1 MEKFESNFID
11 SFILMNE
18 FFQRHQIRY
27 CLIGGIAAGFWGE
40 PRFTKDMDFTVVSV
54 TGVISATARLLQ
66 KEKFVFEEK
75 GSSQIQVLKKGALRF
90 QADLILAE
98 TEYQDWVVQRAVP
111 VDVFG
116 VTVPICTA
124 EDLIILK
131 LIANRRQD
139 LLDIENV
146 LKHHSSRLDGVYLK
160 KWFEFWEITERFVKE
175 FGSEPKFQIAKLLK

>member
-1 MEKFESNFID
+1 MEKFETNFID

-18 FFQRHQIRY
+18 FFQSHQIRY

-40 PRFTKDMDFTVVSV
+40 PRYTKDMDFTVVSV
-54 TGVISATARLLQ
+54 TGTISATVRLLQ
-66 KEKFVFEEK
+66 KEKFIIEEK
-75 GSSQIQVLKKGALRF
+75 GPSQVQVIKKGNLRF

-98 TEYQDWVVQRAVP
+98 TEYQDWVVQRAIT

-116 VTVPICTA
+116 VKVPICTA

-146 LKHHSSRLDGVYLK
+146 LKHHALRLDGAYLK
-160 KWFEFWEITERFVKE
+160 KWFSFWDVTERFIKE

>member
-1 MEKFESNFID
+1 MEKFESHFID
-11 SFILMNE
+11 SFILMND
-18 FFQRHQIRY
+18 FFHRHQIRY

-54 TGVISATARLLQ
+54 TGAISATLNLLQ
-66 KEKFVFEEK
+66 KEKFVVEDK
-75 GSSQIQVLKKGALRF
+75 GSSQIQVIKKGALRF

-98 TEYQDWVVQRAVP
+98 TEYQDWLVQRAVP
-111 VDVFG
+111 VEVFG
-116 VTVPICTA
+116 VAVPICTA

-146 LKHHSSRLDGVYLK
+146 LKRHASRLDGEYLK
-160 KWFEFWEITERFVKE
+160 KWFSFWELNERFAKE
-175 FGSEPKFQIAKLLK
+175 FGSEPKYQINKLG